1 MSRGGRCPRRRRSP
15 TWRGSTDVTLPV
27 EDPADL
33 YEFTSLNQFLSIYDV
48 ICASLRTADDFRRI
62 TYEALEDGAAAGVR
76 YREMFFS
83 PGFVI
88 RLGVP
93 VETVW
98 EGVQAGVL
106 DARQDLDINCRMILD
121 FDKPTGPAH
130 AMEMAAFAGSVP
142 DRDLLIGMGADSVE
156 RDIDHAAF
164 AAAFTEAAR
173 HGLRRTIHAG
183 EDGPAENIAI
193 AIRQL
198 GCERIDHGFRLLDD
212 AGLTAEIVE
221 RQIPLDVCP
230 TSNVMIA
237 NVVASVADHPFARQ
251 REAGVLATLNSDDPG
266 MMRFDIADEY
276 VAVARAFEY
285 SLEDMEDIS
294 LAGIDACWAPDDEK
308 QALAAIAS
316 TATSTACVTS
326 TDYHPDPPDDDQ
338 PDEEYRP
345 MNMHE
350 FLKALPKVS
359 LHVHLMGSVQA
370 RTAVDLCNKHGVPLP
385 DYQEPE
391 DLYDYP
397 DIYKFLH
404 MYDNTALAIRDREDF
419 HRIAYET
426 LTEAAE
432 HNVRHRE
439 MLFNPTTHMA
449 AGATYETC
457 VDGLIDGIRDANTDH
472 GIDCKLI
479 AAVNRMETPELA
491 VTMVETLA
499 EHPRDEV
506 IGIGMDY
513 AEADFPP
520 ERFWKAYEMA
530 ADLGLHLTA
539 HASED
544 APPRNIET
552 CLDLLGCERVDHG
565 YHVIE
570 SDEIF
575 NRCRDQGV
583 VFTCTPVSTAWV
595 YFGPDYSKHPIREMA
610 ERGLKIMLDCDDP
623 PMFKTDPTNDYI
635 VAADHMG
642 FGPED
647 FRQFMLNGIDGSW
660 VDEPTKRRW
669 RREWSAEVDALIEQ
683 LDS

>member
-1 MSRGGRCPRRRRSP
+1 MTHATDDHLRRLPKVELHCHVEGAARA
-15 TWRGSTDVTLPV
+15 STIADLARKHDVTLPV

-193 AIRQL
+193 AVRQL

-276 VAVARAFEY
+276 VAVAHAFEY

-308 QALAAIAS
+308 QAL
-316 TATSTACVTS
+316 
-326 TDYHPDPPDDDQ
+326 
-338 PDEEYRP
+338 
-345 MNMHE
+345 
-350 FLKALPKVS
+350 
-359 LHVHLMGSVQA
+359 
-370 RTAVDLCNKHGVPLP
+370 
-385 DYQEPE
+385 
-391 DLYDYP
+391 
-397 DIYKFLH
+397 
-404 MYDNTALAIRDREDF
+404 RDRFERDF
-419 HRIAYET
+419 DR
-426 LTEAAE
+426 LRAE
-432 HNVRHRE
+432 H
-439 MLFNPTTHMA
+439 
-449 AGATYETC
+449 
-457 VDGLIDGIRDANTDH
+457 GL
-472 GIDCKLI
+472 
-479 AAVNRMETPELA
+479 
-491 VTMVETLA
+491 
-499 EHPRDEV
+499 
-506 IGIGMDY
+506 
-513 AEADFPP
+513 
-520 ERFWKAYEMA
+520 
-530 ADLGLHLTA
+530 
-539 HASED
+539 
-544 APPRNIET
+544 PPR
-552 CLDLLGCERVDHG
+552 
-565 YHVIE
+565 
-570 SDEIF
+570 
-575 NRCRDQGV
+575 
-583 VFTCTPVSTAWV
+583 
-595 YFGPDYSKHPIREMA
+595 
-610 ERGLKIMLDCDDP
+610 
-623 PMFKTDPTNDYI
+623 
-635 VAADHMG
+635 
-642 FGPED
+642 
-647 FRQFMLNGIDGSW
+647 
-660 VDEPTKRRW
+660 
-669 RREWSAEVDALIEQ
+669 SAQ
-683 LDS
+683 